1 PEQMLRAGPPTSQ
14 QDVVLAVRAGQE
26 GLARRYAQS
35 SNRWSSPRTTPGG
48 VGQVAGRAMLL
59 VSQRERGTD
68 ETVLPED
75 HQQIMDVVRRA
86 DTPVMAKQVC
96 GELGMSGRYFEGR
109 N

>member
-1 PEQMLRAGPPTSQ
+1 
-14 QDVVLAVRAGQE
+14 
-26 GLARRYAQS
+26 
-35 SNRWSSPRTTPGG
+35 
-48 VGQVAGRAMLL
+48 MLL